1 MKEICLLSLETFK
14 FKRDCVYS
22 DFFFFFL
29 DYNDYLTNYSSS
41 VAGNKDL
48 IGISTINS
56 PYAWCI
62 NASDTKFI
70 ITLSQVSYITGMSF
84 QGDSNTGSFI
94 RKFRIRYSQKGSW
107 EAIHDVWYFSHVLV
121 YGWKVPIDCL
131 HDLF

>member
-1 MKEICLLSLETFK
+1 MSLVSELSNSRGFAFILIL
-14 FKRDCVYS
+14 
-22 DFFFFFL
+22 FFL

-62 NASDTKFI
+62 NASDTRFI
-70 ITLSQVSYITGMSF
+70 ITLNQVSYITGMSF
-84 QGDSNTGSFI
+84 QGDSNTASFI
-94 RKFRIRYSQKGSW
+94 RKFRIKYLQKRSW
-107 EAIHDVWYFSHVLV
+107 KAIHDVWNFSRIFA
-121 YGWKVPIDCL
+121 YGRKSLIDCL